1 MHERASCCQRL
12 RRPRRLCA
20 LVPQLEMRGGRRAD
34 RGDLR
39 GRRPTVETPSRRAGE
54 SGAAPTNQQA
64 PPSAR
69 VAVPR
74 GQLATES
81 SGFFTS
87 RCASAGDAALE
98 VASLGPTRLVPSDR
112 PPHPSPYHKPAADLP
127 AVTGAERSKPPPSP
141 ASTSAGRASTR
152 QEPKEN
158 HCWST
163 TGTKAWRQSRS
174 HPRSQSRSQDTARRP
189 LPESEEASDLRKW

>member
-81 SGFFTS
+81 SGFLTS

-189 LPESEEASDLRKW
+189 LPESEEASDLLI